1 MVRASKFGKNFIDR
15 KKDILEKKKMKVGI
29 KESLED
35 KDFEDVEVFGVAPV
49 ITDSGDNI
57 MLIVRL

>member
-1 MVRASKFGKNFIDR
+1 
-15 KKDILEKKKMKVGI
+15 MKVKI

-35 KDFEDVEVFGVAPV
+35 KDFEDMEVFKVALI

-57 MLIVRL
+57 ILIIKL